1 MRITLAVIIILC
13 LNTMIPAH
21 DGQPPVDL
29 SKLERQILKEPRYR
43 TKTPRYCLM
52 VFGIEATA
60 KVWMVQ
66 DGDVLF
72 VDTNGNGDL
81 TQPGKW
87 FKKRDGV
94 FLVPFIKVNGLTHTN
109 LIVFDKPASKDTPNI
124 GTDWYRI
131 RQSDPKPR
139 IWNVSI
145 KTERSTKD
153 LRHLPRHIEYMVNG
167 DSRGMLLFG
176 KSVKDAPILHFDG
189 DYSLTLQDS
198 IQTLSSGG
206 RSKVQIGVG
215 CHGVGPGTFS
225 FILYKDVI
233 PSNAHPVIEIAYPT
247 KPGELAFKRKY
258 ELKHL
263 C

>member
-1 MRITLAVIIILC
+1 MRITLAIIIIHC
-13 LNTMIPAH
+13 QGMMVMAH
-21 DGQPPVDL
+21 DRQPPADL
-29 SKLERQILKEPRYR
+29 MKLERQILKEPKYR
-43 TKTPRYCLM
+43 TKVPRYCLM

-87 FKKRDGV
+87 FKKKDGV
-94 FLVPFIKVNGLTHTN
+94 FLVPYIKVDGLTHAN
-109 LIVFDKPASKDTPNI
+109 LIVFDRPASKETPNI
-124 GTDWYRI
+124 GSDWNRI

-145 KTERSTKD
+145 KTERSPKD
-153 LRHLPRHIEYMVNG
+153 LRDLPRHIEYLVNG

-176 KSVKDAPILHFDG
+176 KSVKDAPIIHFDG
-189 DYSLTLQDS
+189 PYSLSLQDPN
-198 IQTLSSGG
+198 QTLSIGL
-206 RSKVQIGVG
+206 RSKLQIGVG

-225 FILYKDVI
+225 FILYENVI
-233 PSNAHPVIEIAYPT
+233 PAKSFPVVEIAYPT